1 MTMLTNEEIKFFLT
15 LRYNPLSPKEY
26 KIQTD
31 VPDVKSV
38 DLALSSGIDSHYVL
52 HTLRQERPDLKI
64 NCIYI
69 GFYDELVSEVHWAK
83 KLAEMYNTDFDPYLI
98 NDPLQDLEK
107 YIKIVGEPRWNLY
120 QHFLYEQCKSK
131 VLVTGDGG
139 DEIFAGYTFR
149 YKKFLEMQKDSPMS
163 VANYYCCH
171 ERDWVPDFDLFRE
184 DDDIPFNYLFKQFN
198 DIHTDQLDLVLQADY
213 NGKLKHDFLPSN
225 YKLSQHADI
234 QLITP
239 LLKHKLRPWRELY
252 DPVRNLGKLPLR
264 RELNRWDDTKLGF
277 GFDVVKYWNR
287 IGKEKIKPILDNKS
301 ARIYKIINWEWYQ
314 KHKESIDVRYINKF
328 LQLYA
333 LELYLKCYS

>member
-1 MTMLTNEEIKFFLT
+1 MTNEEIKFFLT

-26 KIQTD
+26 KIQTEI
-31 VPDVKSV
+31 PDIENV
-38 DLALSSGIDSHYVL
+38 DLALSGGIDSHYVL

-64 NCIYI
+64 NCICVE
-69 GFYDELVSEVHWAK
+69 FNDSNWECPHAD
-83 KLAEMYNTDFDPYLI
+83 KLASRYNVGFTCELI
-98 NDPLQDLEK
+98 DDPLKDLEK

-139 DEIFAGYTFR
+139 DEVFAGYTFR
-149 YKKFLEMQKDSPMS
+149 YKKFLEMQKDVSS
-163 VANYYCCH
+163 VTNYYCCH
-171 ERDWVPDFDLFRE
+171 ERDWVPDFDLFRL
-184 DDDIPFNYLFKQFN
+184 DDDIPFDYLFKQFN
-198 DIHTDQLDLVLQADY
+198 NIHTDQLDLVLQADY
-213 NGKLKHDFLPSN
+213 NGKLKHDFLPCN
-225 YKLSQHADI
+225 YKLSQHAGI

-239 LLKHKLRPWRELY
+239 LLKHKLRPWRDLY

-264 RELNRWDDTKLGF
+264 RVINRWDDTKLGF
-277 GFDVVKYWNR
+277 GFDIVKYWNR
-287 IGKEKIKPILDNKS
+287 IGRDKIKPILDNKS